1 MYALDVTDPFNF
13 SASDILWEYNFN
25 DARDNTDNSNQMG
38 HIKGAPQIARLNNGQ
53 WGVIFGNGYNSD
65 SHEARLFI
73 LNAENG
79 EEIAVVNTRRGSIT
93 NPNGL
98 ATPLIVDENNDRIA
112 DTVYAGDLLGN
123 LYKFT
128 INNSNP
134 NNWGSVFNGSSLA
147 GPPPAEPLFQAKDS
161 SGATQPITTRPT
173 IIRNPA
179 GGFNI
184 IFGTG
189 KYLETSDQS
198 VSPSE
203 QIQTL
208 YSIWDDDMDSASSRV
223 TGLTAL
229 QEQTIEAEVIP
240 KDNDGNVVMA
250 RGDDVRA
257 RIVSQTAINY
267 GAANPKKGWYLNL
280 DVATANGERVIADP
294 ITRFGRAIFTT
305 FIPTTICEAGSGVS
319 VLMELD
325 ALSGARLEDA
335 VFDLNGDGVID
346 SGDLVTDS
354 SNNKVPPSGVYIP
367 GTLGS
372 PSVISLADPGTEAKQ
387 FSTTGGEVQTL
398 LETGGLGRVG
408 RQSWRQLQ

>member
-1 MYALDVTDPFNF
+1 M
-13 SASDILWEYNFN
+13 
-25 DARDNTDNSNQMG
+25 
-38 HIKGAPQIARLNNGQ
+38 
-53 WGVIFGNGYNSD
+53 
-65 SHEARLFI
+65 
-73 LNAENG
+73 
-79 EEIAVVNTRRGSIT
+79 
-93 NPNGL
+93 
-98 ATPLIVDENNDRIA
+98 
-112 DTVYAGDLLGN
+112 GN
-123 LYKFT
+123 LYKFD
-128 INNSNP
+128 IDDSNP
-134 NNWGSVFNGSSLA
+134 INWRSVFNGSSLA
-147 GPPPAEPLFQAKDS
+147 GPAPAEPLFQAKDS

-173 IIRNPA
+173 IVRNPA

-189 KYLETSDQS
+189 KYLETSDQPDP

-203 QIQTL
+203 QTQTL
-208 YSIWDDDMDSASSRV
+208 YSIWDDDMDDATASRV

-229 QEQTIEAEVIP
+229 QEQTIEEEVTVS
-240 KDNDGNVVMA
+240 G
-250 RGDDVRA
+250 VRA

-267 GAANPKKGWYLNL
+267 SAATPKKGWYLNL
-280 DVATANGERVIADP
+280 DVATAHGERVIADP
-294 ITRFGRAIFTT
+294 TARFGRAIFTT
-305 FIPTTICEAGSGVS
+305 FIPTSTICETGSGDS

-387 FSTTGGEVQTL
+387 FSTIGGEVQTL
-398 LETGGLGRVG
+398 LEAGGGEVG